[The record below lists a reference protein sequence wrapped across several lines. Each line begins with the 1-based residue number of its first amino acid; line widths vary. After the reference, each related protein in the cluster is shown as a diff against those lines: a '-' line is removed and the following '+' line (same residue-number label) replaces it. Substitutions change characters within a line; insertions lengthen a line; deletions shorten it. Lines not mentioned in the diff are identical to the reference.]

1 MTDNP
6 QPALKGWSRHLV
18 EARILACVA
27 VLAAAAW
34 FGAQMIWSRYV
45 AGSLAIAVLYSA
57 SVTFRTVWV
66 HRQRWRGAIG
76 LGLLLLAV
84 IWPLLWL
91 GLSYKERHPYG

>member
-6 QPALKGWSRHLV
+6 QPAPTGWSRYFV
-18 EARILACVA
+18 EARIVACVA

-34 FGAQMIWSRYV
+34 FGAQVIWSRYV
-45 AGSLAIAVLYSA
+45 AGSLAIALLYSA
-57 SVTFRTVWV
+57 SVTLRTVWV
-66 HRQRWRGAIG
+66 RRQGWRGAIG

-91 GLSYKERHPYG
+91 GLTYKERHPYG

>member
-1 MTDNP
+1 VTNNP
-6 QPALKGWSRHLV
+6 QPAPTGRSRHLV

-27 VLAAAAW
+27 VLAAAVW

-45 AGSLAIAVLYSA
+45 AGTLAIAVLYSA
-57 SVTFRTVWV
+57 SVTLRTVWV
-66 HRQRWRGAIG
+66 HRQGWRGAIG

-91 GLSYKERHPYG
+91 GWTYKERHP